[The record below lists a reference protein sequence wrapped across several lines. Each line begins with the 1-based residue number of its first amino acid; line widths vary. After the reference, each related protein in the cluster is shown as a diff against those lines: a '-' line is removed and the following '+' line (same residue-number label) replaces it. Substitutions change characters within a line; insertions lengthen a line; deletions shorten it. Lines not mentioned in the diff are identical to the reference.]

1 MADDELYVVPGRW
14 LKDMERVR
22 RKVDNMTLGGR
33 VEFSNTPTSISG
45 HVRPSPPQPTVRPSA
60 EMVVVRLTGFSGL
73 GIGKYYGR
81 IRIRP
86 ADETNLQ
93 NSSNLSGLPGTEP
106 AADNALC
113 LHLKEMG
120 GATRILAVGNYCV
133 GIVWGRDDSGKTLVV
148 LSDVP
153 VQICS

>member
-1 MADDELYVVPGRW
+1 MNITLTQATFDRIMRAVAKVEGVKVTGAA
-14 LKDMERVR
+14 RVINGTNTLAIHIPAPEPARAPQR
-22 RKVDNMTLGGR
+22 RGT
-33 VEFSNTPTSISG
+33 
-45 HVRPSPPQPTVRPSA
+45 